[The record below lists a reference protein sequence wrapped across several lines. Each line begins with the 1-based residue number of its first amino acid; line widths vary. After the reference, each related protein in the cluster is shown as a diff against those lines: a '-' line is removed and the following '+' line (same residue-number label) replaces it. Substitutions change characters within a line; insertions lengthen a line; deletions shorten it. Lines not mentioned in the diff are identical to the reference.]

1 MYYYLK
7 GPNFCMYDAI
17 QLGPFTIQYI
27 LLIYL
32 CSIIATYF
40 ILDAFI
46 SDSKIKSFF
55 KRQYFTFWFI
65 LFITYKF
72 SIVLFEPQ
80 LLLTTRWLFFTGGQ
94 DGFYLGLLAS
104 VLFLIW
110 KMRKEHIHVKEF
122 IKALLIVI
130 LSFTVVFQLIK
141 FVVLSFL

>member
-1 MYYYLK
+1 
-7 GPNFCMYDAI
+7 MYDAI

-32 CSIIATYF
+32 CSVIATYF

>member
-1 MYYYLK
+1 MK
-7 GPNFCMYDAI
+7 GPFCMYDAI

-46 SDSKIKSFF
+46 SDSIIKTFY
-55 KRQYFTFWFI
+55 KREYFTFWFI

-94 DGFYLGLLAS
+94 DGFYLGLLAG

-110 KMRKEHIHVKEF
+110 KMRKESIQVKEF
-122 IKALLIVI
+122 IKSLLIVI
-130 LSFTVVFQLIK
+130 VSFTVVFQLIK

>member
-1 MYYYLK
+1 
-7 GPNFCMYDAI
+7 MYDAI

-46 SDSKIKSFF
+46 PHSKIKTFY
-55 KRQYFTFWFI
+55 KEEYFTFWFV

-80 LLLTTRWLFFTGGQ
+80 LLLTTRWLFFTGGK
-94 DGFYLGLLAS
+94 DGFYLGFLAG

-110 KMRKEHIHVKEF
+110 KMRKVSIQLKEF
-122 IKALLIVI
+122 IKSLIIIIV
-130 LSFTVVFQLIK
+130 SFTVVFQLIK